1 MNDREFVCSR
11 TILPYFFR
19 TGLIIKGGGGGYL
32 LERFIYAL
40 AHFFENLLDLA
51 RSILS

>member
-11 TILPYFFR
+11 TILPHFFR
-19 TGLIIKGGGGGYL
+19 TGLIIEGGGIL

-40 AHFFENLLDLA
+40 AHFFEHLLDLA

>member
-19 TGLIIKGGGGGYL
+19 TGLIIKGGGGGG
-32 LERFIYAL
+32 ICWKG
-40 AHFFENLLDLA
+40 
-51 RSILS
+51 LSTL